1 MTRVNPL
8 YAALLLSVA
17 LHGVLFASLPEFKT
31 KGPRGERP
39 DKVAIKYFT
48 PVERKAPVPLAP
60 AAPPKRGGERA
71 DKPAFREEIPQ
82 PVTQHMSGVPV
93 VYHQMP
99 VAAAAAGGPETASTP
114 AASAG
119 GPTRETAA
127 NLERLPEYLAVVRT
141 TVESNKGY
149 PAVAKRMGIEGSV
162 VVRLTINADGYAQGI
177 DLLASSGNKH
187 LDSAALGAVRKSQP
201 FQSPGNYGLS
211 GITIDIPI
219 VFRID

>member
-17 LHGVLFASLPEFKT
+17 LHGVLFASLPEFKG

-39 DKVAIKYFT
+39 EKVAIKYFT
-48 PVERKAPVPLAP
+48 PVERKAPVPLP
-60 AAPPKRGGERA
+60 PTAPPKRGGERV
-71 DKPAFREEIPQ
+71 DKPVYREEMPQ
-82 PVTQHMSGVPV
+82 PVTQSMPGVPA
-93 VYHQMP
+93 VYDQTP
-99 VAAAAAGGPETASTP
+99 VAAAAAGVPEMVNTP

-119 GPTRETAA
+119 GATRETAA

-162 VVRLTINADGYAQGI
+162 VVRLTISADGYTQGI
-177 DLLASSGNKH
+177 DLLVSSGNKH
-187 LDSAALGAVRKSQP
+187 LDSAAIGAVRKSQP
-201 FQSPGNYGLS
+201 FQLPGHYGLS